1 MVADVHRTILYGGIF
16 LYPGSKD
23 AKDGK
28 IRLLYESMPM
38 AYIVEKAGGASSD
51 GERSILKLQ
60 PKCIHQRSPV
70 FLGQK
75 EEIEKI
81 EQLYRQYPRDTWAH
95 E

>member
-16 LYPGSKD
+16 LYPASKD

-28 IRLLYESMPM
+28 IRLLYESIPM

-51 GERSILKLQ
+51 GQRSILTIQ
-60 PKCIHQRSPV
+60 PTCIHQRSPI

-81 EQLYRQYPRDTWAH
+81 EKLYQEYPRGTWAYD
-95 E
+95 